1 MKILNRY
8 LIKELSTPFIT
19 TLFILIFVLLSQF
32 ILKNLDRFL
41 GKGLSIATVFKF
53 LFLNSAWIISLAI
66 PMAVLVTTLMTFGKL
81 SANNEITAF
90 KASGIRYVDL
100 FKPAISFSLAII
112 LFLIPYNLWVLPEMN
127 HNVRTLSYKI
137 SKNRPD
143 IEFHENLLNHLS
155 DKVIYLGD
163 RISSHKFSDIKIFN
177 NTKINNYSTIMAE
190 NGEFI
195 SLEDG
200 IILDLNHGSIHE
212 NTNNEDEYR
221 KTYFE
226 NYKLAI
232 PFEDLGFANDKKLKK
247 QEREMNIA
255 LLFEKNR
262 YFRDRIKKTKSKSLK
277 HTNQL
282 DSLNAI
288 LSSIQINS
296 PRDKLNSTKLK
307 NSINIITKKQN
318 KNNKLIP
325 MYNRELNKY
334 NVEIHK
340 KFSVPFACIIFVL
353 LGMPLGILSRKGN
366 MSVSISISLG
376 IFIIYWCFLIMGEDL
391 ADKTIINPTIA
402 MWSPNIVLGIIS
414 YYLYT
419 LIKNENKKININ
431 LFKWSNKK

>member
-8 LIKELSTPFIT
+8 LLKELSTPFIT

-41 GKGLSIATVFKF
+41 GKGLSIGTVFKF
-53 LFLNSAWIISLAI
+53 ILLNSAWIISLAI

-81 SANNEITAF
+81 SSNNEITAF
-90 KASGIRYVDL
+90 KASGIKYIDL
-100 FKPAISFSLAII
+100 FKPAIFFSLVII

-163 RISSHKFSDIKIFN
+163 RINSHKFSDIKIFN

-232 PFEDLGFANDKKLKK
+232 PFEDLGFSNDKKLKK
-247 QEREMNIA
+247 QEREMNIS

-262 YFRDRIKKTKSKSLK
+262 YFRERIKKTKLKSIK
-277 HTNQL
+277 HKNQL
-282 DSLNAI
+282 DSLNTI
-288 LSSIQINS
+288 LSSLQINS
-296 PRDKLNSTKLK
+296 PREKLNSTKLE
-307 NSINIITKKQN
+307 NSINILTKKQN

-325 MYNRELNKY
+325 MYKRELNKY

-376 IFIIYWCFLIMGEDL
+376 VFIIYWCFLIMGEDL

-402 MWSPNIVLGIIS
+402 MWTPNIVLGAIS

-419 LIKNENKKININ
+419 LINNENKKIRFN
-431 LFKWSNKK
+431 LFKWSNK